1 MARVSTR
8 TDKPKRPLI
17 RSARLWV
24 PIGILVVLIGLVVWG
39 SILANR
45 AFAAKDALEEAI
57 PLASKTQDLIA
68 AGDLEGAKAAAGEL
82 TALTAEARTQ
92 TNGRLWKAVEWV
104 PVVGPNMAAVRVS
117 STAVD
122 DLVNGAVIPA
132 TDITVEALKPQG
144 GVVDLVAL
152 QQLADTVGTV
162 SDTIDQVAADL
173 DGLDRSSLIGPV
185 ESGVNQLDE
194 AVTKLKPTLDTA
206 DTTLKVLPAALGAD
220 GPRNYLMLF
229 QNNAESR
236 GTGGNPAAIVMIN
249 ATDGKLTI
257 TKQANSGD
265 FNNNRPAP
273 IMELHPETAALYGDK
288 IGRFMPDITL
298 TPDFT
303 ESAELMRAYWAE
315 SFGTPVDG
323 VLSFDPVALSYLL
336 EATGPVTLQTG
347 DKLTADNAV
356 SELLNQVYF
365 RYDEGDEQDEYFAA
379 AASSVFKALTAGS
392 GDMSALLDSLGKA
405 VDEGRLMYVPTAE
418 AETEYIAGTRVSG
431 KLPADNSEK
440 TMVGV
445 YVDDVTEGK
454 LDYYAKLAVAATS
467 DQCTVEAPTFT
478 TTATFASTLDPGA
491 VDDLAEYISPARF
504 FAKGV
509 IATDLVFYGPVGST
523 FASAKVDGAPAA
535 ATALPHLGRPAVKIS
550 IVNPPGVSHNVMATF
565 TGAAGEYGPLEVWHT
580 PMVQPTEVTVTTPGC
595 E

>member
-1 MARVSTR
+1 MSTR
-8 TDKPKRPLI
+8 VDKPKRPLI
-17 RSARLWV
+17 RSAKLWV
-24 PIGILVVLIGLVVWG
+24 PIGILVVLVGLVVWG

-82 TALTAEARTQ
+82 TVLTAEARTQ
-92 TNGRLWKAVEWV
+92 TKGRLWKAAEWV

-122 DLVNGAVIPA
+122 DLVHGAVIPA
-132 TDITVEALKPQG
+132 TDITIDALKPQG
-144 GVVDLVAL
+144 GAIDLVVL
-152 QQLADTVGTV
+152 QQLADTVGTA
-162 SDTIDQVAADL
+162 SDTIDQVASDL
-173 DGLDRSSLIGPV
+173 NGLDRSALIGPV
-185 ESGVNQLDE
+185 ESGVKQLDE

-236 GTGGNPAAIVMIN
+236 GTGGNPAAVVLVN
-249 ATDGKLTI
+249 VTDGKI
-257 TKQANSGD
+257 SIAKQANSGD
-265 FNNNRPAP
+265 FNNNRPEP
-273 IMELHPETAALYGDK
+273 IIELHPETAALYGDK

-315 SFGTPVDG
+315 SFGTPIDG
-323 VLSFDPVALSYLL
+323 VVSFDPVALSYLL
-336 EATGPVTLQTG
+336 GATGPVKLSTG
-347 DKLTADNAV
+347 DTLTADNAV
-356 SELLNQVYF
+356 SELLNRVYF
-365 RYDEGDEQDEYFAA
+365 RFPEGDEQDAYFAA
-379 AASSVFKALTAGS
+379 AASSVFGALMSGS
-392 GDMSALLDSLGKA
+392 GDTSALVDSLGKA

-418 AETEYIAGTRVSG
+418 AEAEFIAGSRIDG
-431 KLPADNSEK
+431 KLPVDNSEK

-445 YVDDVTEGK
+445 YVDDITEGK

-467 DQCTVEAPTFT
+467 DHCTVEAPTFT
-478 TTATFASTLDPGA
+478 TTATFASTLKPGD

-504 FAKGV
+504 FAKGT
-509 IATDLVFYGPVGST
+509 ISTDLVLYGPVGST
-523 FASAKVDGAPAA
+523 FASATVDGAPAA
-535 ATALPHLGRPAVKIS
+535 ATALPHLGRPAVKIN
-550 IVNPPGVSHNVMATF
+550 IVNPPGASHTVVATF